1 MSRVLDLS
9 YLKESKINNITALT
23 SEFYLNDSY
32 NRIRRIKLIIL
43 DHYLALYKCYRDLD
57 HASRLDIIRKIER
70 SCYNY
75 STLKAYE
82 EVILATWD
90 NDIYK
95 DIYDSICYKIISNID
110 KNGLVCAE
118 SFVESIVNG
127 DIPLENIANS
137 SSRAICPSKYEEIEK
152 KIESRKNI
160 QYTLKPSKLHKCGRC
175 GSNETVIQTLQ
186 LRALDESNDMFAECI
201 KCHRR
206 WKVM

>member
-1 MSRVLDLS
+1 MSRIINLS

-23 SEFYLNDSY
+23 NEFYTNYAY
-32 NRIRRIKLIIL
+32 NRIRRSKLIIL
-43 DHYLALYKCYRDLD
+43 DHYFAEYLCYRELD
-57 HASRLDIIRKIER
+57 SASRLEIIRKIER

-90 NDIYK
+90 NEIYK

-110 KNGLVCAE
+110 RNGLVCAE
-118 SFVESIVNG
+118 EFVKSVVSGETA
-127 DIPLENIANS
+127 LENIANY
-137 SSRAICPSKYEEIEK
+137 SSRNICPEKYEEIEK

-160 QYTLKPSKLHKCGRC
+160 QYTLNPSRLHKCGRC

-186 LRALDESNDMFAECI
+186 LRSLDESNDMFAECI
-201 KCHRR
+201 KCHKR